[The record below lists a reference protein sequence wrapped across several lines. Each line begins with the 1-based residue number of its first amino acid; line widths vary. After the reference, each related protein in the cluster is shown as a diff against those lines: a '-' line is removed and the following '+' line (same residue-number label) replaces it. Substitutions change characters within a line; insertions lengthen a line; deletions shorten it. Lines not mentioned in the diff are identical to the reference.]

1 VKLFDTILFV
11 LLFVSF
17 VIGVSQAV
25 VVGIAESYW
34 IFMLSLMLLFLY
46 GYRKNKREENEAPK
60 VMNKKVKKS
69 KKKKNG

>member
-1 VKLFDTILFV
+1 MKLFDTILFV
-11 LLFVSF
+11 LLFCSF
-17 VIGVSQAV
+17 VIGVSQAI

-46 GYRKNKREENEAPK
+46 GYRKNKREEEQTRDMKNSK
-60 VMNKKVKKS
+60 HKKS